1 MSFERIL
8 PGNAGAAMMVHGKI
22 LAATLVAPLVMAMA
36 GLDSYSVAATA
47 EAARS
52 LSCTGKMIEPTAV
65 EQSPKTVQFSLGPKG
80 KVAVDLGQ
88 GNVDAKLVSDNKVQ
102 LKFSTKDFTG
112 EYFHYTGD
120 LFLIYKSG
128 HLARLACKTGD

>member
-1 MSFERIL
+1 MPFERIL
-8 PGNAGAAMMVHGKI
+8 SENAGAAMMHGKI
-22 LAATLVAPLVMAMA
+22 LAPALAAPLVMAMA
-36 GLDSYSVAATA
+36 GLDCYSMAARA

-52 LSCTGKMIEPTAV
+52 LSCTGTMIEPTAV
-65 EQSPKTVQFSLGPKG
+65 EQSPKNVQLTLGPNG

-88 GNVDAKLVSDNKVQ
+88 GNVDAKPVSNNKIQ

-128 HLARLACKTGD
+128 HLARLACKTD